1 MSNKEKGSLIT
12 ESSVFKAILSNKE
25 VQETVARAISC
36 TSLEL
41 EEFLS
46 QRVCTTKKLSF
57 YTDGGARGNPGISG
71 CGVVVDDGSVKK
83 GYFYYLGIQTNN
95 FAEYTG
101 LLKALSIAKE
111 MNAEEVVVYSD
122 SELMCKQITGEY
134 KVKSPQLGILYKE
147 AMLYIYNL
155 KSFKIKHV
163 RREFNKD
170 ADLLANMAMDEKR
183 NGEVEFTTAI
193 S

>member
-1 MSNKEKGSLIT
+1 
-12 ESSVFKAILSNKE
+12 
-25 VQETVARAISC
+25 
-36 TSLEL
+36 
-41 EEFLS
+41 
-46 QRVCTTKKLSF
+46 
-57 YTDGGARGNPGISG
+57 
-71 CGVVVDDGSVKK
+71 
-83 GYFYYLGIQTNN
+83 
-95 FAEYTG
+95 
-101 LLKALSIAKE
+101 